1 MNNIDIIDLID
12 KLTELQYKTQF
23 LQTIPL
29 LLHKLE
35 NSNDYIIDKVVDGGL
50 MINNDIDKEF
60 QNIIDNLN
68 KNK

>member
-29 LLHKLE
+29 LLYKLE
-35 NSNDYIIDKVVDGGL
+35 NSNDYIINKVVDGGL
-50 MINNDIDKEF
+50 LINHDIDKEF

>member
-50 MINNDIDKEF
+50 LINNK
-60 QNIIDNLN
+60 
-68 KNK
+68 

>member
-35 NSNDYIIDKVVDGGL
+35 NSNDYIIDK
-50 MINNDIDKEF
+50 EF